1 MDKILEE
8 LKNMQEFSKRVNKNL
23 EREVKIKERQDEV
36 KTLYEN
42 MQLKLIG
49 SAERETAEKKYNQKK
64 NGLDKILEVKKTVD
78 NDIKSDFDEQKKKIV
93 DQIDKKVSGYVRT
106 KQDRENAE
114 KARAEEIEKL
124 EKEKLAYIRIALN
137 SKKDIDNILDKLNN
151 GQNVSTSR
159 LADARNEYRA
169 NARKALE
176 VKNQADDIKSRPPF
190 KSIEENEE
198 EFSDLVYLR
207 TRITNLKINEIG
219 KISGDD
225 FLTKYDKSKE
235 TEKDLEEKQETK
247 TEENVHDKNAEKDSS
262 KKTEENEHNENAKKD
277 SNKKI
282 DEKGENKESDAKTEN
297 KSETKQRKGVNQV
310 NTQRKNVIVLDV
322 SNNKINVN
330 EESLYYKQE
339 GKNKKQLKLDS
350 NLAIKSYFLNDKKKM
365 KNIDYALLSVLTKC
379 SKTLPLEYLN
389 VIRGGGISECGT
401 VEESLA
407 KIKSV
412 VELKYKFDKGARI
425 LSDFRIK
432 KIARAAHKLGL
443 AELEGISEKSFFDKA
458 KDRFSKVSL
467 FSVRK
472 KPKELTSGKD
482 NIEKTKTE
490 KENKSDVKQIREEYK
505 VGKEVVNKT
514 NEISREYNENEK
526 MESIK
531 QIVKDVNKNAKNKEN
546 NKEIEK

>member
-1 MDKILEE
+1 MFEKEGDIMEKILEE

-23 EREVKIKERQDEV
+23 EREVKIKERKDEV

-49 SAERETAEKKYNQKK
+49 SADREVAEKKYNEKK
-64 NGLDKILEVKKTVD
+64 DELDKILEAKKTVD
-78 NDIKSDFDEQKKKIV
+78 NDIKSDFDDQKKKIV
-93 DQIDKKVSGYVRT
+93 DQIDKEVSGYVKT

-124 EKEKLAYIRIALN
+124 EKEKIAYIRIALN

-159 LADARNEYRA
+159 LTDARNEYRA

-176 VKNQADDIKSRPPF
+176 VKNQVDDIKSRPPF

-207 TRITNLKINEIG
+207 TRITNMKINEIE
-219 KISGDD
+219 KISRDE
-225 FLTKYDKSKE
+225 FLIKYDKSKE
-235 TEKDLEEKQETK
+235 AEKDLEEKQEPK
-247 TEENVHDKNAEKDSS
+247 TEENVHDENAE
-262 KKTEENEHNENAKKD
+262 KD

-282 DEKGENKESDAKTEN
+282 EEKSKNKKADAKTEN
-297 KSETKQRKGVNQV
+297 KSETKQGKVENTV
-310 NTQRKNVIVLDV
+310 NTKRKNVIVLDV

-339 GKNKKQLKLDS
+339 EKNKKQLKSDS
-350 NLAIKSYFLNDKKKM
+350 HLAIKSYFLNDKKKM

-389 VIRGGGISECGT
+389 VIRGGGISGCGT
-401 VEESLA
+401 PEESLA

-412 VELKYKFDKGARI
+412 VELKYKFDKGAGI

-432 KIARAAHKLGL
+432 KIARAAHQLGL
-443 AELEGISEKSFFDKA
+443 AELEGISEKSFFDKV
-458 KDRFSKVSL
+458 KDKFSNTSL
-467 FSVRK
+467 LNVRK

-482 NIEKTKTE
+482 NAENVKTE
-490 KENKSDVKQIREEYK
+490 KENKSDIKQVREEYK

-526 MESIK
+526 MDSIK
-531 QIVKDVNKNAKNKEN
+531 QIVKEVNKNAKNKEN
-546 NKEIEK
+546 NEEIGKE